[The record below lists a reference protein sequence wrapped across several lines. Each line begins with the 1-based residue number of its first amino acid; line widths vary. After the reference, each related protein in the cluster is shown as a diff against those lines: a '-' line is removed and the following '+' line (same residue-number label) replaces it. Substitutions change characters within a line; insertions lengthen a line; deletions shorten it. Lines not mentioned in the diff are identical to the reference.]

1 MIIPLSDSL
10 MTKADRLRLESF
22 AAHLVAHGCAA
33 RWNWQRSRGLDMTLQ
48 LYKAWT
54 DREPMVYFRRS
65 RANRAFCARD
75 AGGRIIAQGE
85 LPHVL
90 AVVDRFARLYGDTFR
105 A

>member
-1 MIIPLSDSL
+1 MIIALSDSV

-33 RWNWQRSRGLDMTLQ
+33 RWDWQRKRGLDLTLH
-48 LYKAWT
+48 LYKGRT

-65 RANRAFCARD
+65 RTDRAFCARD
-75 AGGRIIAQGE
+75 AGGRIIAQGD

-90 AVVDRFARLYGDTFR
+90 TVVDRFARLYGDTFR